1 MRGEVGWDRVAYFAK
16 VSVAIAT
23 IAQFLKPPLR
33 VVLMYA
39 YKKRR
44 RDSVVKQVL
53 IICLVD
59 ATG

>member
-1 MRGEVGWDRVAYFAK
+1 MKKKKKGCILVAK

-44 RDSVVKQVL
+44 GDSVVKQVL

-59 ATG
+59 ATS